1 MKKTLLFL
9 SIMAFGLMTFAQQSN
24 QGKVSVQSKKDLAL
38 KKPSMKAVKE
48 YVNTKESDVRV
59 PYKPKATP
67 SETILGT
74 TRYDLQT
81 NQATQNR
88 IYSYAD
94 GKIAAVWTRGLNDPG
109 YADRGTGYNYFD
121 GTQWQSPPAA
131 RIESSKTG
139 WPSYAPLGADGEIVT
154 AHHSTLGLVVSKRT
168 PRFTGTWTESILAG
182 PAGSVDISWPRLVTS
197 GANHNTVH
205 VIATTYNEYMGQNF
219 ALLYYRSL
227 DGGNTWDQQHVILP
241 GTGEADYEG
250 YSGDSY
256 AFAEPRGDT
265 VAFVVGDNWIDMF
278 LMKSVDGGTTWTKTV
293 IFQHPYPHFDETT
306 TLVTDTPTVTD
317 GAIAVALDKH
327 GKAHVSFGLMRVLN
341 DDLTDGTTSF
351 FPYTDGLGYWNENMP
366 TMTSLKY
373 EDLEVS
379 GNLIGWTQD
388 INGNDTVL
396 EFIDAATY
404 YMSVTS
410 MPNLTVD
417 ENDRVYAFFT
427 SIMEGYDNGNQNYRH
442 VYGRAFADGYWHPF
456 VDITGTIFHNF
467 DECVFP
473 NVAYNTDNNLHVIFQ
488 ADEEPGLSIRG
499 DQDPATDN
507 NIIYSKVPKQD
518 LLVAGINSMENTISS
533 VSQNFPNPA
542 SSMANVVIQLNKASE
557 VSLEVCNFTGQKVL
571 ELPAMKAAAGV
582 HQLSFSVEKLSPGIY
597 FYTVLSG
604 NQKVTKKMIV
614 Q

>member
-1 MKKTLLFL
+1 MLFM
-9 SIMAFGLMTFAQQSN
+9 IAFGVMTFAQQSN
-24 QGKVSVQSKKDLAL
+24 QGKHALSSKKNVAV
-38 KKPSMKAVKE
+38 KKPSMKAIKE
-48 YVNTKESDVRV
+48 YINSNESDVRV
-59 PYKPKATP
+59 PYKPKAAP
-67 SETILGT
+67 AETVIGQ

-88 IYSYAD
+88 IYLYPD
-94 GKIAAVWTRGLNDPG
+94 GKIGAVWTRGINDPG
-109 YADRGTGYNYFD
+109 YADRGTGYNYYD
-121 GTQWQSPPAA
+121 GTQWQTPPTA

-139 WPSYAPLGADGEIVT
+139 WPSYAPLGTDGEIVA
-154 AHHSTLGLVVSKRT
+154 AHHSTLGLVISKRT
-168 PRFTGTWTESILAG
+168 PRYTGTWTESILAG

-197 GANHNTVH
+197 GANKNTVH
-205 VIATTYNEYMGQNF
+205 VIATTYNEYQGQDY

-265 VAFVVGDNWIDMF
+265 VAFVVADNWIDMY
-278 LMKSVDGGTTWTKTV
+278 LMKSTDGGTTWNKTV
-293 IFQHPYPHFDETT
+293 IFQHPYPHFVETT

-317 GAIAVALDKH
+317 GSIAVALDKH

-341 DDLTDGTTSF
+341 DDLTDGTTSY
-351 FPYTDGLGYWNENMP
+351 FPFTDGLGYWNENMP
-366 TMTSLKY
+366 TLTSVKY

-388 INGNDTVL
+388 INANDTIL
-396 EFIDAATY
+396 EFVDAATY

-417 ENDRVYAFFT
+417 DNDNVYAFFT
-427 SIMEGYDNGNQNYRH
+427 SIMEGFDNGNQNYRH

-488 ADEEPGLSIRG
+488 ADEEPGLSVRG
-499 DQDPATDN
+499 DEDPATDN

-518 LLVAGINSMENTISS
+518 LLILGVNNLQNPILTIS
-533 VSQNFPNPA
+533 QNYPNPA
-542 SSMANVVIQLNKASE
+542 SGQTSVLIQLAAASR
-557 VSLEVCNFTGQKVL
+557 VSAAVYSFTGQKVHEINAFNGVAGTNKISFNL
-571 ELPAMKAAAGV
+571 ENLTPGV
-582 HQLSFSVEKLSPGIY
+582 Y
-597 FYTVLSG
+597 FYTVQAG
-604 NQKVTKKMIV
+604 DQKITRKMIV